1 MYQREKQGLLY
12 LNMLTQTAPDPN
24 SIKHII
30 HSGQGL
36 SMDFLLS
43 GVDLKHP
50 KPSSHQN
57 GPVKRTNCSV
67 GDHVRALLESAA
79 LGIKFVPTAFF
90 YHLCN
95 TNVLAPA
102 K

>member
-1 MYQREKQGLLY
+1 MAEAVLSTESPTCKDRYVFLDQGGELY
-12 LNMLTQTAPDPN
+12 ANPNVKNVFANWHHVIYLTGTA
-24 SIKHII
+24 
-30 HSGQGL
+30 
-36 SMDFLLS
+36 
-43 GVDLKHP
+43 
-50 KPSSHQN
+50 SSHQN

-79 LGIKFVPTAFF
+79 LGIKFLPTAFF